1 MCMKRTNIEIDETL
15 VSETM
20 RLTGIKTIKGV
31 VEFAM
36 QEYIRH
42 EKQMEILKFKGKI
55 KWNGNLKESRL

>member
-1 MCMKRTNIEIDETL
+1 MKRTNIEIDESL
-15 VSETM
+15 ISETM

-55 KWNGNLKESRL
+55 KWDGNLKESRL

>member
-1 MCMKRTNIEIDETL
+1 MKRTNIEIDETL